1 MEGCDC
7 LIISSHS
14 HHVNKVSLGKVANE
28 SKVTSQNFDPI
39 DQSVTLITKSKEE
52 QYLERVA
59 V

>member
-1 MEGCDC
+1 MDGCDC

-39 DQSVTLITKSKEE
+39 DQSVTKSKEE